1 MKIHIESLKEGHN
14 HWLETVSP
22 GELELESP
30 PFNGKVTVEF
40 NVEKRSGKIPVSIHV
55 KSVGRF
61 TCDRCDEE
69 FDKEIDGE
77 CIVMF
82 VKRDQP
88 LPDEM
93 PGDDLRTFLPGQSE
107 LDVTTDVRDALLL
120 SLPLKLLCSED
131 CKGLCPVCGINL
143 NFEECTCV
151 KK

>member
-14 HWLETVSP
+14 HWFETVSP
-22 GELELESP
+22 SDFELEDSP
-30 PFNGKVTVEF
+30 FDGKVFIEF
-40 NVEKRSGKIPVSIHV
+40 NVEKRSGKIPVSIMV
-55 KSVGRF
+55 KSVGCF
-61 TCDRCDEE
+61 TCDRCGEE
-69 FDKEIDGE
+69 FDKEIIGE

-107 LDVTTDVRDALLL
+107 LDVTTDARDALLL
-120 SLPLKLLCSED
+120 SLPLKQLCSED

-151 KK
+151 IK